1 MKSSKKLMDLDFI
14 DIAVDSLNKK
24 NEELCGDHVEI
35 TQNEYSKIIVLSD
48 GLGSGVKAN
57 ILSTLTSNIAS
68 TMLRLGSNIFEVLE
82 TLEKTLPECKV
93 RGLAYSTFTIIQIFE
108 DKRVYIVEFDN
119 PKVVY
124 IRDGELLPLE
134 QVELNFKGKKVI
146 EYKAKYQNGDLISCF
161 SDGVVHTGIGKHI
174 YLGWQWDEV
183 VKVLKTKSRKSKTA
197 KEITKDIIDICNVF
211 SDYEPG
217 DDTTCLVV
225 KIRDVEKVTLFSGPP
240 KEKELD
246 HSIVKDLMMSAGK
259 KVVCGGTAAN
269 ICSRELNE
277 EIETNFDFSFPNIPP
292 YAKIKGIDL
301 VTEGVLTINETI
313 NILEDFLK
321 EDFNNA
327 RLLDDNG
334 AAKLAS
340 IIIKECTHLEVL
352 IGNSINPA
360 HQNPF
365 FPDDLNIKWKSTL
378 GLIEVAKK
386 LGKEVTVVKY

>member
-1 MKSSKKLMDLDFI
+1 MNNSKNLDFI
-14 DIAVDSLNKK
+14 DIAVDSLNKM

-35 TQNEYSKIIVLSD
+35 TENEHSKIIVLSD

-57 ILSTLTSNIAS
+57 ILSTLTSNIAA
-68 TMLRLGSNIFEVLE
+68 TMLRLGSDIFEVLE
-82 TLEKTLPECKV
+82 TLEKTLPVCKV
-93 RGLAYSTFTIIQIFE
+93 RGLAYSTFTIIQIFN
-108 DKRVYIVEFDN
+108 DSRVYIVEFDN
-119 PKVVY
+119 PRLVY
-124 IRDGELLPLE
+124 IRDGELLQLE
-134 QVELNFKGKKVI
+134 ETKLKFKDKTII
-146 EYKAKYQNGDLISCF
+146 EYKTHYKNGDLISCF
-161 SDGVVHTGIGKHI
+161 SDGVVHTGIGKYI
-174 YLGWQWDEV
+174 YLGWQWEEV
-183 VKVLKTKSRKSKTA
+183 VKVLKNKSTRAKTS
-197 KEITKDIIDICNVF
+197 KEITKDIIEICNVF

-240 KEKELD
+240 KDKELD
-246 HSIVKDLMMSAGK
+246 QTIVRDLMRSTGL

-269 ICSRELNE
+269 ICSRILHE
-277 EIETNFDFSFPNIPP
+277 EIETNFDFTFPNIPP

-313 NILEDFLK
+313 AILEAFLQDDF
-321 EDFNNA
+321 DRT

-334 AAKLAS
+334 AAKLAN
-340 IIIKECTHLEVL
+340 IIINECTHLDVL

-378 GLIEVAKK
+378 GLIEVVKK
-386 LGKEVTVVKY
+386 LGKEVNVIKY

>member
-1 MKSSKKLMDLDFI
+1 MSNSNTLDFI
-14 DIAVDSLNKK
+14 DIAVDSLNKI

-35 TQNEYSKIIVLSD
+35 THNEYSKIIVLSD

-68 TMLRLGSNIFEVLE
+68 TMLRLGSDIFEVLE
-82 TLEKTLPECKV
+82 TLEKTLPVCKV
-93 RGLAYSTFTIIQIFE
+93 RGLAYSTFTIIQIFN
-108 DKRVYIVEFDN
+108 DKRIYIVEFDN
-119 PKVVY
+119 PRVVY
-124 IRDGELLPLE
+124 IRDGELLKLNE
-134 QVELNFKGKKVI
+134 TELKFKDKKII
-146 EYKAKYQNGDLISCF
+146 EYTTTYQNGDLISCF
-161 SDGVVHTGIGKHI
+161 SDGVIHTGIGKHI

-183 VKVLKTKSRKSKTA
+183 VRVLKNKSTRAKTS
-197 KEITKDIIDICNVF
+197 KEISKDIIDICNVF

-240 KEKELD
+240 KDYDFDRE
-246 HSIVKDLMMSAGK
+246 VVTDLMKSTGK

-269 ICSRELNE
+269 ICARELNE
-277 EIETNFDFSFPNIPP
+277 EIETNFDFTFPNIPP

-321 EDFNNA
+321 GDFDKS
-327 RLLDDNG
+327 RLLHDNG
-334 AAKLAS
+334 AAKLAN
-340 IIIKECTHLEVL
+340 ILIKECTHLDVL

-365 FPDDLNIKWKSTL
+365 FPDDLNIKWKSTQ
-378 GLIEVAKK
+378 GLIEVVKK
-386 LGKEVTVVKY
+386 LGKEVNVVKY

>member
-1 MKSSKKLMDLDFI
+1 MNNSNSHDFI
-14 DIAVDSLNKK
+14 DIAVDSLNKT

-35 TQNEYSKIIVLSD
+35 THNDYSKIIVLSD

-82 TLEKTLPECKV
+82 TLEKTLPTCKV
-93 RGLAYSTFTIIQIFE
+93 RGLAYSTFTIIQIFNNN
-108 DKRVYIVEFDN
+108 DIYIIEFDN

-124 IRDGELLPLE
+124 IRDGELLPLP
-134 QVELNFKGKKVI
+134 QNKLSFKGKTII
-146 EYKAKYQNGDLISCF
+146 EYKTTYQNGDLISCF
-161 SDGVVHTGIGKHI
+161 SDGVVHTGIGKYL
-174 YLGWQWDEV
+174 YLGWQWKEV
-183 VKVLKTKSRKSKTA
+183 VTVLKRKSITSKTA
-197 KEITKDIIDICNVF
+197 KEISKDIIDICNVF

-225 KIRDVEKVTLFSGPP
+225 KIRDIERISLFSGPP
-240 KEKELD
+240 KNKETDKQL
-246 HSIVKDLMMSAGK
+246 VTDLMSREGK

-269 ICSRELNE
+269 ICSRILNKDIVTNM
-277 EIETNFDFSFPNIPP
+277 EILDPHIPP
-292 YAKIKGIDL
+292 YASIEGMDL

-313 NILEDFLK
+313 RILNAYLNPDFDNMELSK
-321 EDFNNA
+321 
-327 RLLDDNG
+327 DNG
-334 AAKLAS
+334 ASKLARM
-340 IIIKECTHLEVL
+340 IIKECTHLDVF

-378 GLIEVAKK
+378 NLIDVVTK
-386 LGKEVTVVKY
+386 LGKEVNVYKY

>member
-1 MKSSKKLMDLDFI
+1 MNSSNHLDFI

-35 TQNEYSKIIVLSD
+35 THNDYSKIIVLSD

-57 ILSTLTSNIAS
+57 ILSTLTSNIAA

-93 RGLAYSTFTIIQIFE
+93 RGLAYSTFTIIQIFD
-108 DKRVYIVEFDN
+108 DKRIYIVEFDN

-124 IRDGELLPLE
+124 IRDSKLLKLE
-134 QVELNFKGKKVI
+134 EKQLKFKDKKI
-146 EYKAKYQNGDLISCF
+146 TEYTTTYQNGDLISCF

-174 YLGWQWDEV
+174 YLGWQWEEV
-183 VKVLKTKSRKSKTA
+183 VRVLKTKSLKAKTA
-197 KEITKDIIDICNVF
+197 KEISKDIIDICNVF

-225 KIRDVEKVTLFSGPP
+225 KIRDVERVTLFSGPP
-240 KEKELD
+240 KDKELD
-246 HSIVKDLMMSAGK
+246 TKIVTDLVRSPGR

-269 ICSRELNE
+269 ICSRELHE
-277 EIETNFDFSFPNIPP
+277 EIITSLDFSTPNIPP

-301 VTEGVLTINETI
+301 VTEGVLTINATI
-313 NILEDFLK
+313 KILEDYLE
-321 EDFNNA
+321 EDFDKS
-327 RLLDDNG
+327 RLLQDNG
-334 AAKLAS
+334 ASLLAN
-340 IIIKECTHLEVL
+340 IIVKECTHLDVL

-378 GLIEVAKK
+378 GLIEIAKK
-386 LGKEVTVVKY
+386 LGKEVNVVKY